1 MSNEIIRI
9 SNIARKYQKIDT
21 VMYALN
27 EENLKS
33 SAKKIAGNKA
43 VGIDNVTKQEY
54 MENLE
59 ENIQKLISN
68 MKKMAYRPKAVK
80 KSIYTKGWK

>member
-27 EENLKS
+27 EENLKVVPR
-33 SAKKIAGNKA
+33 KLQEI
-43 VGIDNVTKQEY
+43 KQ
-54 MENLE
+54 LE
-59 ENIQKLISN
+59 
-68 MKKMAYRPKAVK
+68 
-80 KSIYTKGWK
+80 